1 MKWFFLCRGQGALR
15 AQFCRRGFPG
25 IFFSRNSWLNT
36 QVLRTLKYEIK
47 ESKASWKKKKTL
59 KNVSLNISWKSFKAS
74 NHLNLRFFFFFLNSS
89 SIEFSTKIYCHRI
102 PLIGIAIVILL
113 FFYSAD
119 VPGIGRKQWKTA
131 IIGRRQHG
139 SLHRILANYF
149 FFLKKSIHCI
159 EYSKNKTNLH
169 MANYFDFKK

>member
-36 QVLRTLKYEIK
+36 QVLRTLKNEIK
-47 ESKASWKKKKTL
+47 ESKASWKK
-59 KNVSLNISWKSFKAS
+59 NVEKCFIEHFLEVVQSFESLESEV
-74 NHLNLRFFFFFLNSS
+74 FFFFFLNST

-149 FFLKKSIHCI
+149 FFFEKEHSLYWVKQKQ
-159 EYSKNKTNLH
+159 NKFTHGKL
-169 MANYFDFKK
+169 FWF

>member
-47 ESKASWKKKKTL
+47 ESKASWKKKKR
-59 KNVSLNISWKSFKAS
+59 WKMFHWTFPGSRSK
-74 NHLNLRFFFFFLNSS
+74 LRITWIWGFFFFFLNSS

>member
-74 NHLNLRFFFFFLNSS
+74 NHLNLMFFFFFLNSS

-149 FFLKKSIHCI
+149 FFFWKSAFIVL
-159 EYSKNKTNLH
+159 SKAKT
-169 MANYFDFKK
+169 KQI